1 MKEKRKAQ
9 KIRFQTRIVQLQNR
23 NVHLEKR
30 LAKKTEKLTRKKSEN
45 ADLQTRISVLQN
57 RETDRQTKI
66 SDLQS
71 RNPDRQ
77 NQSDSDNDPTTG
89 DGGRSEVTTFS
100 FTVQNFSWLT
110 ERVVSPPT
118 FIQTLPWKI
127 MIVPNNTVN
136 HNHSNSTV
144 SHKSLGFYLV
154 CAYDPDS
161 ESDPSTWSCQV
172 TAELRILSRREENN
186 FSRKISNVFS
196 AKGNTCGF
204 SQFLSWDSVVDPEK
218 GFVDNDSVT
227 FEVKVTADAP
237 TGLLSDSAG
246 DSGPEDQDAETS
258 ESKPEFGK
266 ISKKIQVLK

>member
-30 LAKKTEKLTRKKSEN
+30 LAKKTEKLAGKKSEN

-100 FTVQNFSWLT
+100 FTVPNFSWLT

-144 SHKSLGFYLV
+144 SHKSFGFYLV
-154 CAYDPDS
+154 CAY
-161 ESDPSTWSCQV
+161 ESDPLTWSCQV